1 MFDQPVLEGIL
12 RANLARYA
20 SVTVRANSEV
30 TDVIQD
36 GAGRVRVE
44 VTDRVT
50 GRDESILAEYVL
62 GCDGANSLIRST
74 IGACLQDLHLEQ
86 RWLVVDV
93 DTDADL
99 AQWEGVHQA
108 VRPVP
113 CRHLYA
119 GRRDPVPL
127 GVPAA
132 ARGERG
138 GLPRPG
144 RAAPADLPVDR

>member
-1 MFDQPVLEGIL
+1 MPKG
-12 RANLARYA
+12 ARPRP
-20 SVTVRANSEV
+20 VTVRGNSEV

-62 GCDGANSLIRST
+62 GCDGANSLIRAT
-74 IGACLQDLHLEQ
+74 IGGCLQDRHLEQ

-99 AQWEGVHQA
+99 AQ
-108 VRPVP
+108 
-113 CRHLYA
+113 
-119 GRRDPVPL
+119 
-127 GVPAA
+127 
-132 ARGERG
+132 
-138 GLPRPG
+138 
-144 RAAPADLPVDR
+144 